1 MTTFRR
7 TQRTTK
13 LPLPDVIADAVAEA
27 IAMNRL
33 QPGDRVVETALAD
46 ELGASRVPTREALKV
61 LHTQGILSG
70 GRRGYRV
77 SVFDAAVVSQI
88 LELRLVLETILL
100 RDAVAN
106 WRRGQACT
114 AELHA
119 VIGRME
125 AAARRGDIKA
135 SLRGDLDF
143 HRAIGRAS
151 GNSIAVILWEAI
163 ARHVLIIFSRPEYRD
178 EDISAVPQQ
187 HRDLLRFIED
197 WITTPASD
205 REIRRVLEEHL
216 LLVPRRRLV

>member
-7 TQRTTK
+7 TRRTTK
-13 LPLPDVIADAVAEA
+13 LPLPEVIADAVAEA

-88 LELRLVLETILL
+88 LELRLMLESILL

-106 WRRGQACT
+106 WRRGQART
-114 AELHA
+114 DELHA
-119 VIGRME
+119 IIGKME
-125 AAARRGDIKA
+125 AAARRGDTKA

-151 GNSIAVILWEAI
+151 GNSIAATLWEAI

-178 EDISAVPQQ
+178 EDIGAVPQQ

-197 WITTPASD
+197 QITDPGSD
-205 REIRRVLEEHL
+205 EEIRRGLEEHL
-216 LLVPRRRLV
+216 LLVLRRRPV